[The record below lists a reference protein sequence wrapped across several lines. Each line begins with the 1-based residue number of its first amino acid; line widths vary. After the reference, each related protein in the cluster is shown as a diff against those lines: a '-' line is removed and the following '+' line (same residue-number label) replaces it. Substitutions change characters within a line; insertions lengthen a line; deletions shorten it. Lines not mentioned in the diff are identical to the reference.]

1 MLKRSFTIH
10 GGDIFLNGF
19 LLARPSQDVFLLLPL
34 IPWIEQGGSVYFL
47 LRYSMI
53 FLNVYEVDW
62 LHYDTYI
69 SVFLI
74 IQRSDSLDNVDA
86 DYGITDN
93 KIWVIMKV

>member
-69 SVFLI
+69 SVIKADHFLPAYLWI
-74 IQRSDSLDNVDA
+74 FYMTYVPMNVLA
-86 DYGITDN
+86 E
-93 KIWVIMKV
+93 K